1 MPMYEGVIVVKY
13 YQKVKVK
20 AATQQEA
27 ELAMLDKFDVLSA
40 QTECESEVYDIWEEG
55 K

>member
-1 MPMYEGVIVVKY
+1 MPTYEGVIVVKY

-20 AATQQEA
+20 ASTQQEA
-27 ELAMLDKFDVLSA
+27 ELAMLDKFDVLQA
-40 QTECESEVYDIWEEG
+40 ECEAEVYDIWEEG